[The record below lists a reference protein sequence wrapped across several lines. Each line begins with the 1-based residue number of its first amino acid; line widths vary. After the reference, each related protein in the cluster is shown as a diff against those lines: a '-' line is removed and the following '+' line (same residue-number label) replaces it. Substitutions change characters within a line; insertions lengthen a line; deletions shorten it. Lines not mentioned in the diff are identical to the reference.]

1 MGGGQVGHSLLP
13 SEGLPTRVHDR
24 ARLCR
29 AAQARVRE
37 ARGQGRR
44 AQRGSGHLAQ
54 GVGGRHQGDAGTRR
68 QLPHHRGPGQ
78 EGGRPLRHDAP
89 VARRGVHG
97 AHGVRHR
104 PQEEDPPD
112 DHVPADDGAELRRD
126 PAGDRLAPAHRHAPG
141 GHAGELEAGGG
152 RDHRARGDGRGGE
165 GEVPP
170 GLEGPHALSSPDG
183 AAQVTEYYPVA
194 LDLRG
199 HACLVVGGGSVG
211 EGKVEGLLAAG
222 ARVTMVSPTLTPRLH
237 SWAVAGRVAYQ
248 EREYRERDLDGQR
261 LVFVAT
267 SRRKVTELVAS
278 DARRRGIWVNA
289 ADDPVYCD
297 FLLPSVLRRGRLVVA
312 VSTGGASPALAGRG
326 RRDPEGRLA
335 PEYAELVELAAEVR
349 AELRAESRRPGGEVW
364 RDALDGGLIML
375 LAGGQRDGAKAL
387 LPGRLRATAG
397 RRGGGPW

>member
-1 MGGGQVGHSLLP
+1 M
-13 SEGLPTRVHDR
+13 TK
-24 ARLCR
+24 
-29 AAQARVRE
+29 
-37 ARGQGRR
+37 
-44 AQRGSGHLAQ
+44 
-54 GVGGRHQGDAGTRR
+54 
-68 QLPHHRGPGQ
+68 
-78 EGGRPLRHDAP
+78 
-89 VARRGVHG
+89 
-97 AHGVRHR
+97 
-104 PQEEDPPD
+104 
-112 DHVPADDGAELRRD
+112 
-126 PAGDRLAPAHRHAPG
+126 
-141 GHAGELEAGGG
+141 
-152 RDHRARGDGRGGE
+152 
-165 GEVPP
+165 
-170 GLEGPHALSSPDG
+170 
-183 AAQVTEYYPVA
+183 YYPVA

-222 ARVTMVSPTLTPRLH
+222 ARVTVVSPTLTPRLH

-312 VSTGGASPALAGRG
+312 VSTGGASPALAGRV
-326 RRDPEGRLA
+326 RRDLESRLA

-364 RDALDGGLIML
+364 RDALDGELIML
-375 LAGGQRDGAKAL
+375 LADGKRDEAKAL
-387 LPGRLRATAG
+387 LLDRLGATA
-397 RRGGGPW
+397 